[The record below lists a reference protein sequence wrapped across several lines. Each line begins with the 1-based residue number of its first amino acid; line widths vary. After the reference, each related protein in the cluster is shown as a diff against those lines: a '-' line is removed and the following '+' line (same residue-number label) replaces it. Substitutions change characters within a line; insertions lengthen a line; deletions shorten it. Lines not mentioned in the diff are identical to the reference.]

1 MSLRKLGLFV
11 VAMLAIVAWTS
22 RPHSAAQPQ
31 LVSTDSDR
39 APRFTLIDLN
49 GKEFDSSQLKG
60 SVVVLDL
67 WATWCAPCIADIP
80 MFNRLQEK
88 YGPRGL
94 KVVAPAMQSGWAQD
108 IKPIAEKH
116 GMKYTILIGDEKLAE
131 QYPYIGLPTT
141 FLIGR
146 DGKIAKK
153 FIGTIPD
160 KEGEKEGEFEREIQR
175 LLQAS

>member
-1 MSLRKLGLFV
+1 MSLRKLWLFV
-11 VAMLAIVAWTS
+11 VALLAIMAGAAWS
-22 RPHSAAQPQ
+22 RSTAQDQ
-31 LVSTDSDR
+31 LVSTDSGG

-94 KVVAPAMQSGWAQD
+94 KVVAP
-108 IKPIAEKH
+108 
-116 GMKYTILIGDEKLAE
+116 
-131 QYPYIGLPTT
+131 
-141 FLIGR
+141 
-146 DGKIAKK
+146 
-153 FIGTIPD
+153 
-160 KEGEKEGEFEREIQR
+160 
-175 LLQAS
+175 

>member
-1 MSLRKLGLFV
+1 MRKKLGLAV
-11 VAMLAIVAWTS
+11 VPVLAIVAWAS
-22 RPHSAAQPQ
+22 WPRSNAQQHQVVSSDNGSAPI
-31 LVSTDSDR
+31 
-39 APRFTLIDLN
+39 FKLIDLN
-49 GKEFDSSQLKG
+49 GREFDSSQLKG

-108 IKPIAEKH
+108 IKPIVEKH
-116 GMKYTILIGDEKLAE
+116 GIKYAILIGDEKLAE

-175 LLQAS
+175 LLQGS